1 MAAAP
6 SSPAGEEPAGGQAAD
21 KPDNQPAAG
30 QAGEPAGEAA
40 EEPAGER
47 GSGTGLTTLCAMAA
61 LLLAVNLFGGK
72 DASSDSPRLPQGTQ
86 TGTYAE
92 PTATTAAPRP
102 GKHLPRSRPV
112 RLLIPKI
119 SVDAPFTPLFIG
131 RTGHLE
137 APPPDDTNLVGWHA
151 EGATPGEAGTA
162 VIAGHVDT
170 ATSAAVFAGLGEL
183 ERGDTFRVVRAD
195 RSRATF
201 VVDSVEQFPKD
212 DFPSRRVYGDTPQAQ
227 VRLIT
232 CAGDYDRSV
241 KDYTENLVV
250 FAHLV

>member
-1 MAAAP
+1 MAAGP
-6 SSPAGEEPAGGQAAD
+6 SSPAD
-21 KPDNQPAAG
+21 KEPAAG
-30 QAGEPAGEAA
+30 QADEPAGQ
-40 EEPAGER
+40 PAGER
-47 GSGTGLTTLCAMAA
+47 GSSTGLTTLCAVAA
-61 LLLAVNLFGGK
+61 LLLAVNLIGGQ
-72 DASSDSPRLPQGTQ
+72 DASSESPRPPQAAQ
-86 TGTYAE
+86 AATYAE
-92 PTATTAAPRP
+92 PTATTAVPRP

-170 ATSAAVFAGLGEL
+170 ATSPAVFAGLGEL
-183 ERGDTFRVVRAD
+183 KRGDTFRVLRAD
-195 RSRATF
+195 RSRVTF
-201 VVDSVEQFPKD
+201 VVDSVEQFAKD

-232 CAGDYDRSV
+232 CAGDYDRSAR
-241 KDYTENLVV
+241 DYTENLVV